1 MKRRGWHHADA
12 EAALLAARGAT
23 CRFKCTVVLRDHC
36 TSAIKENASGLSQLD
51 ATRHAA
57 KELDVELGFDCL
69 DPLAERRL
77 LHAESLS
84 GSRDMAVLGN
94 GHELTEVPQL
104 YCHTETNMNF
114 A

>member
-1 MKRRGWHHADA
+1 MKRRGRHHADA

-23 CRFKCTVVLRDHC
+23 SRFKCAVILRDRC
-36 TSAIKENASGLSQLD
+36 ASAIKENASGLSQLD
-51 ATRHAA
+51 ATRLAA

-77 LHAESLS
+77 LHAQPLGS
-84 GSRDMAVLGN
+84 SRDVALLGN

-104 YCHTETNMNF
+104 YSHTESNMHF